1 MLEAI
6 AEKGVKVRKAEVGLS
21 FDFDDVKIKVLGP
34 VAEYEDLNDM
44 SVVLRVEYK
53 ENSFLFMGDAETS
66 AEKGL
71 LMQNEEALD
80 ADVLKVGHH
89 GSKTSTSAKFL
100 EAVDP
105 RYGVICVGEGNS
117 YGHPTPAIIKRLQ
130 DAGVVIYRTD
140 ESGSIVFYA
149 DGNTISVKCEK

>member
-1 MLEAI
+1 M
-6 AEKGVKVRKAEVGLS
+6 RKAEVGLS
-21 FDFDDVKIKVLGP
+21 FDFEDVKIKVLGP

-89 GSKTSTSAKFL
+89 GAKPL
-100 EAVDP
+100 
-105 RYGVICVGEGNS
+105 
-117 YGHPTPAIIKRLQ
+117 PAQSSWKRLSR
-130 DAGVVIYRTD
+130 AMA
-140 ESGSIVFYA
+140 SSA
-149 DGNTISVKCEK
+149 